1 MKKVDIKMHILI
13 SFVLSNP
20 VVTWLLDENVIS
32 NSKTLFDF
40 RFRQQ
45 KLKIIIHLAIQ
56 KLT

>member
-1 MKKVDIKMHILI
+1 MHILI

-32 NSKTLFDF
+32 NSKALFDF